1 MATFTLNYSAN
12 GGSGAPTP
20 AIGTSS
26 DLVYTFTVKSGTP
39 TRTGYNFRGWAS
51 SSSAS
56 SASYQAG
63 DAAAVTRTEVQLSAS
78 RTIYA
83 VWTRKTYTVSYSA
96 NGGSGAPGS
105 QTKTY
110 GIDLTL
116 SSTQPTRSGY
126 TFEGWAVSS
135 SGGAV
140 YSPGGTYSDNASV
153 TLYAVWSED
162 EPEFYTVSYSA
173 NGGAG
178 APGSQTYEAGYSIV
192 LSSTIP
198 TRAGYA
204 FLGWSK
210 YATATVATYAP
221 GDTYTGTSTTLYAVW
236 QYDLETYAVTYN
248 ANGGSGAP
256 ANQSKIEGVALV
268 LSLITPTRYPYRF
281 LRWNTAAN
289 GSGTNYNPGVTY
301 GTDAALTL
309 YAQWELIEADLTG
322 GASNTVQGGQEF

>member
-12 GGSGAPTP
+12 GGSGAPSP
-20 AIGTSS
+20 QVGTSS
-26 DLVYTFTVKSGTP
+26 DLIYEFTVKSGEP

-56 SASYQAG
+56 SAAYQAG
-63 DAAAVTRTEVQLSAS
+63 DTVAVTRTESQSSAS

-83 VWTRKTYTVSYSA
+83 VWTRKTYTVSFNA

-116 SSTQPTRSGY
+116 SSLQPTRSGY
-126 TFEGWAVSS
+126 TFEGWATSA
-135 SGGAV
+135 SGSVA
-140 YSPGGTYSDNASV
+140 YSPGDIYSSNASLA
-153 TLYAVWSED
+153 LYAIWSED
-162 EPEFYTVSYSA
+162 APDYYTVSYSA
-173 NGGAG
+173 NGGTG
-178 APGSQTYEAGYSIV
+178 APSSQTYEAGSSVV

-198 TRAGYA
+198 MRAGYA
-204 FLGWSK
+204 FLGWSTSPT
-210 YATATVATYAP
+210 ATAAMYVPGGTYS
-221 GDTYTGTSTTLYAVW
+221 GSSVTLYAVW
-236 QYDLETYAVTYN
+236 QYDLDTYAVTYN

-256 ANQSKIEGVALV
+256 ATQAKTEGVALV

-289 GSGTNYNPGVTY
+289 GAGTNYNPGATY
-301 GTDAALTL
+301 SADAALTL
-309 YAQWELIEADLTG
+309 YAQWELIAADLTG
-322 GASNTVQGGQEF
+322 GATNTVQGGQEF

>member
-20 AIGTSS
+20 SIGTSS

-83 VWTRKTYTVSYSA
+83 VWARKTYTVSYSP

-116 SSTQPTRSGY
+116 SSTQPTRSRY
-126 TFEGWAVSS
+126 TFKGWATSA
-135 SGGAV
+135 SGSVA
-140 YSPGGTYSDNASV
+140 YSPGDIYSRTPS
-153 TLYAVWSED
+153 LC
-162 EPEFYTVSYSA
+162 
-173 NGGAG
+173 
-178 APGSQTYEAGYSIV
+178 
-192 LSSTIP
+192 
-198 TRAGYA
+198 TR
-204 FLGWSK
+204 
-210 YATATVATYAP
+210 
-221 GDTYTGTSTTLYAVW
+221 
-236 QYDLETYAVTYN
+236 
-248 ANGGSGAP
+248 SGARTRL
-256 ANQSKIEGVALV
+256 I
-268 LSLITPTRYPYRF
+268 ITPF
-281 LRWNTAAN
+281 LTARMGHRRAVKPN
-289 GSGTNYNPGVTY
+289 
-301 GTDAALTL
+301 L
-309 YAQWELIEADLTG
+309 
-322 GASNTVQGGQEF
+322 